1 MRGYPSGSRPNLLQL
16 LPLSA
21 LYLIQVID
29 NIDKIPINMITG
41 FLGSGK
47 TTVLNQ
53 LLSSPDLA
61 DTAVLV
67 NEFGEIGVDHLLVKS
82 IDEDIF
88 LLESGCICCSVRD
101 DFSAS
106 LLRLHARRAQGS
118 APRFQRVLLET
129 TGIADPIAI
138 SELVLSD
145 NEIIQRYVCR
155 KILTVVDAVHGQG
168 NLDKHLEAVKQ
179 VSVADHIVIS
189 KTDLCDEAPL
199 AVMEERLRRLNPLAP
214 QSHAGLKPVGPGILS
229 GPSGAAPGPERQQ
242 LPRQD
247 ALEGKANSLPHDNR
261 FATFSLTWPEAVAWD
276 EFAAWLEAILFARG
290 DSIHRVKG
298 LLKVAGETRPTV
310 IQGVQHSFY
319 SPTRLDRWPDGD
331 TATRLVFITS
341 DFSKRAVINSLE
353 NILDVSAC

>member
-1 MRGYPSGSRPNLLQL
+1 MLKTKDQ
-16 LPLSA
+16 
-21 LYLIQVID
+21 
-29 NIDKIPINMITG
+29 IPINIVTG

-53 LLSSPDLA
+53 LLSSPALA

-67 NEFGEIGVDHLLVKS
+67 NEFGEIGLDHLLVKS
-82 IDEDIF
+82 IDDDIF

-118 APRFQRVLLET
+118 APPFQRVLLET

-138 SELVLSD
+138 SELALSD
-145 NEIIQRYVCR
+145 KEIIQRYFCR
-155 KILTVVDAVHGQG
+155 KIVTVVDAVYGQS
-168 NLDKHLEAVKQ
+168 NLDQHIEAVKQ
-179 VSVADHIVIS
+179 VSVADHIIVS
-189 KTDLCDEAPL
+189 KTDLCDPPQL
-199 AVMEERLRRLNPLAP
+199 DGIGERLRQLNPLASR
-214 QSHAGLKPVGPGILS
+214 SHSGLEPVDPDILR
-229 GPSGAAPGPERQQ
+229 GEGGGAAPGWEGKR
-242 LPRQD
+242 LPRQN
-247 ALEGKANSLPHDNR
+247 APKQEAASSPHDHR

-276 EFAAWLEAILFARG
+276 DFVAWLEAILVVRG

-298 LLKVAGETRPTV
+298 LLNVAGESRPTV

-319 SPTRLDRWPDGD
+319 PPVKLDGWPEGEA
-331 TATRLVFITS
+331 ATGLVFITS
-341 DFSKRAVINSLE
+341 DFSKRAAIKSLE

>member
-1 MRGYPSGSRPNLLQL
+1 M
-16 LPLSA
+16 
-21 LYLIQVID
+21 V
-29 NIDKIPINMITG
+29 TG

-53 LLSSPDLA
+53 LLSSPALA

-67 NEFGEIGVDHLLVKS
+67 NEFGEIGLDHLLVKS

-118 APRFQRVLLET
+118 APPFQRVLLET

-138 SELVLSD
+138 SELALSD
-145 NEIIQRYVCR
+145 KEIIQRYVCR
-155 KILTVVDAVHGQG
+155 KILTVVDAVYGQT
-168 NLDKHLEAVKQ
+168 NLDRHIEAVKQ
-179 VSVADHIVIS
+179 VSVADHIVVS
-189 KTDLCDEAPL
+189 KTDLCDEAQL
-199 AVMEERLRRLNPLAP
+199 AGIEERLRRLNPLALR
-214 QSHAGLKPVGPGILS
+214 SYSGLKPVDPGILS
-229 GPSGAAPGPERQQ
+229 GAGGAAPGSESKR
-242 LPRQD
+242 LLRKNTLEQD
-247 ALEGKANSLPHDNR
+247 AISSPHDHR
-261 FATFSLTWPEAVAWD
+261 FATFALAWPEAVAWND
-276 EFAAWLEAILFARG
+276 FVAWLEAILIVRG

-298 LLKVAGETRPTV
+298 LLNVAGESRPTV

-319 SPTRLDRWPDGD
+319 PPIKLDGWPEGE

-341 DFSKRAVINSLE
+341 DLSRRAVIKSLE